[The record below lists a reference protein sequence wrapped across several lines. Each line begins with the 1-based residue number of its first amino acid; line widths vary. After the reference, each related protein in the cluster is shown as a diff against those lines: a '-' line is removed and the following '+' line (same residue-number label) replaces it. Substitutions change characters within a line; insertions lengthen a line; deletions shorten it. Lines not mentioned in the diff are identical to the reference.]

1 MATESAILQSMTPS
15 GYTFPSDRLRRQQEF
30 PEREPLVLV
39 ACGSFSP
46 VHYVHLQMFAMAAD
60 YARTETNYEVIG
72 AYLSPVSDAYKKK
85 GLAPAHHRI
94 EMCQLAV
101 KHARQPLMV
110 DPWEP
115 LQASYCPTAIVLD
128 HFDREINGV
137 LGGCGGKK
145 VRIALLAGADLV
157 ETMSQEGV
165 WSYPDLQHILGDF
178 GAFVVER
185 ASSNI
190 DQALSNLRE
199 WRDNLHYIPAIVSN
213 PMSST
218 MLRLLLKG
226 SMSIEY
232 HVPREVMDYIEAN
245 GLYKDEM
252 VSSSDK
258 GKLPA
263 ASSSSSLSSA

>member
-1 MATESAILQSMTPS
+1 MATESAILESMTPA
-15 GYTFPSDRLRRQQEF
+15 GYTFPSDRLRRELQE
-30 PEREPLVLV
+30 PERTPLVLV

-60 YARTETNYEVIG
+60 YAKSDTNYEVIG

-85 GLAPAHHRI
+85 GLAPALHRV

-115 LQASYCPTAIVLD
+115 QQASYVPTAIVLD
-128 HFDREINGV
+128 HFDREINGR

-145 VRIALLAGADLV
+145 VRIALLAGADLI
-157 ETMSQEGV
+157 ETMSQPGV
-165 WSYPDLQHILGDF
+165 WSLPDLQHILGDF

-199 WRDNLHYIPAIVSN
+199 WRDNIHYIPAIVAN

-232 HVPREVMDYIEAN
+232 VSFPLFLG
-245 GLYKDEM
+245 GL
-252 VSSSDK
+252 
-258 GKLPA
+258 
-263 ASSSSSLSSA
+263 LSQGALEP

>member
-1 MATESAILQSMTPS
+1 MATSPDSLLAMTPP
-15 GYTFPSDRLRRQQEF
+15 GYTFPDSRLRRELDN
-30 PEREPLVLV
+30 PKRDPLILV

-85 GLAPAHHRI
+85 GLARAHDRTSV

-101 KHARQPLMV
+101 KAARQPLMV
-110 DPWEP
+110 DSWEAQ
-115 LQASYCPTAIVLD
+115 QASYVPTAIVLD
-128 HFDREINGV
+128 HFNYEINE
-137 LGGCGGKK
+137 LRGGCGGKK

-157 ETMSQEGV
+157 ETMGQPNI
-165 WSYPDLQHILGDF
+165 WSARDLQHILGDF

-185 ASSNI
+185 ASSNF
-190 DQALSNLRE
+190 DQALSNLQE
-199 WRDNLHYIPAIVSN
+199 YKDNIHYIPAIISN

-226 SMSIEY
+226 NMSIEY

-245 GLYKDEM
+245 GLYKDEF
-252 VSSSDK
+252 VSAGK
-258 GKLPA
+258 GKEVTGT
-263 ASSSSSLSSA
+263 S

>member
-1 MATESAILQSMTPS
+1 MATSPDSLLAMTPP
-15 GYTFPSDRLRRQQEF
+15 GYTFPDARLRRELDD
-30 PEREPLVLV
+30 PDREPLILV

-85 GLAPAHHRI
+85 GLARAHDRV

-101 KHARQPLMV
+101 KAARQPLMV
-110 DPWEP
+110 DSWEAQ
-115 LQASYCPTAIVLD
+115 QASYVPTAIVLD
-128 HFDREINGV
+128 HFNYEINE
-137 LGGCGGKK
+137 LRGGCGGKK

-157 ETMSQEGV
+157 ETMGQPNI
-165 WSYPDLQHILGDF
+165 WSARDLQHILGDF

-185 ASSNI
+185 ASSNF
-190 DQALSNLRE
+190 DQALSNLQE
-199 WRDNLHYIPAIVSN
+199 YKDNIHYIPAIISN

-226 SMSIEY
+226 NMSIEY

-245 GLYKDEM
+245 GLYKDEF
-252 VSSSDK
+252 VSAGK
-258 GKLPA
+258 GKEVNG
-263 ASSSSSLSSA
+263 SS